1 MPRDMVLDRASWR
14 VDVQHQLLGVAEKA
28 SPHSYVFR
36 NLDLFTDKDKEW
48 ATESHRKAAVTPWL
62 GWEGVGMDV
71 VVRLI
76 DPEDE
81 LAEFLFSCEAFYD
94 EDDG

>member
-1 MPRDMVLDRASWR
+1 MVLDRASWR
-14 VDVQHQLLGVAEKA
+14 MALQHQLLGVAQKA
-28 SPHSYVFR
+28 SPYPYFVR
-36 NLDLFTDKDKEW
+36 DNALFTDKDKEW

-94 EDDG
+94 EDE

>member
-1 MPRDMVLDRASWR
+1 MPRTMVLDRASWR
-14 VDVQHQLLGVAEKA
+14 MALQHQLLGVAQKA
-28 SPHSYVFR
+28 SPYSYFVR
-36 NLDLFTDKDKEW
+36 NNAVFTDKDKEW
-48 ATESHRKAAVTPWL
+48 VLPVTPWL

-71 VVRLI
+71 VIRLI
-76 DPEDE
+76 DPADE

>member
-1 MPRDMVLDRASWR
+1 
-14 VDVQHQLLGVAEKA
+14 
-28 SPHSYVFR
+28 
-36 NLDLFTDKDKEW
+36 
-48 ATESHRKAAVTPWL
+48 
-62 GWEGVGMDV
+62 MDV

>member
-1 MPRDMVLDRASWR
+1 M
-14 VDVQHQLLGVAEKA
+14 
-28 SPHSYVFR
+28 
-36 NLDLFTDKDKEW
+36 FTDKDKEW
-48 ATESHRKAAVTPWL
+48 VLPVTPWL

-71 VVRLI
+71 VIRLI
-76 DPEDE
+76 DPADE